1 MTTRIHA
8 IAGFLA
14 LSTVA
19 GFWLSTVISEI
30 FLSPGTVT
38 WVKQTVLYGM
48 LVLIPAMAATGASGF
63 ALAPARRGR
72 LVERKRR
79 RMIFIAANGVLIL
92 LPSAFFLAGRSSLG
106 QFDST
111 FYTVQAVELT
121 LGLLQLYLLGSNVR
135 DGLRLRRR

>member
-63 ALAPARRGR
+63 ALARARRGR

-79 RMIFIAANGVLIL
+79 RMIFIAVNGVLIL

-106 QFDST
+106 QFDSA